1 MSTATRT
8 RNNKRKASKASL
20 DADYKQSITK
30 KQKTH
35 ISVFVQKLHHMLSSP
50 NAKDIQAIVSWNDDV
65 DGQTFIVKN
74 CQLFSQQVLPKYFD
88 CTLNSFKR
96 QLNYYGFVRVPT
108 DAAIAS
114 AEIHKKSRALIY
126 RHERDKFRQNHPELL
141 YEVRRSTGSDPKI
154 ELDYLREKVCSLE
167 DDIAEM
173 SGELNEIKTQ
183 MLIFQEFMTTQ
194 QSASNVAGISS
205 SRQPSVDYSF
215 AMNMPL
221 PLLHSPTKNDVDNNA
236 YGQGSSCLS
245 PTHVDPSTNNT
256 LPATRGKDWEHL
268 KDAMDALQND
278 D

>member
-1 MSTATRT
+1 MDGKRSANSPSILDDNQISN
-8 RNNKRKASKASL
+8 NNKANTTPL
-20 DADYKQSITK
+20 FVK
-30 KQKTH
+30 K
-35 ISVFVQKLHHMLSSP
+35 LYHMLETSS
-50 NAKDIQAIVSWNDDV
+50 ASSIRSIVSWSEYDN
-65 DGQTFIVKN
+65 GSTFTIKN
-74 CQLFSQQVLPKYFD
+74 SQMFSQKVLPKYFE
-88 CTLNSFKR
+88 CTLSSFKR

-205 SRQPSVDYSF
+205 ARQPSVDYSF

-221 PLLHSPTKNDVDNNA
+221 PLPHSPTKNDVDNNA

-245 PTHVDPSTNNT
+245 PTHVDPSTNNA

-268 KDAMDALQND
+268 KDAMDALKND
-278 D
+278 N

>member
-1 MSTATRT
+1 MTCIMDGKRSANSPSILDDNQISSN
-8 RNNKRKASKASL
+8 NNKANTTPL
-20 DADYKQSITK
+20 FVK
-30 KQKTH
+30 K
-35 ISVFVQKLHHMLSSP
+35 LYHMLETSS
-50 NAKDIQAIVSWNDDV
+50 ASSIRSIVSWSEYDN
-65 DGQTFIVKN
+65 GSTFTIKN
-74 CQLFSQQVLPKYFD
+74 SQMFSQKVLPKYFD
-88 CTLNSFKR
+88 CTLSSFKR